1 MAMNIDGIL
10 HGNRRRLRNQPEK
23 ILMDANG
30 LRLWADYMEAA
41 PGFTGRFDFIHK
53 INIPVIFSVECSGIE
68 SYEPAEIQWEPSHAK
83 LRFQREGIFLQENK
97 FITLEDAAVSC
108 MIWENRGERPFTVCL
123 TPGTQ
128 DGTFDTTYGRK
139 LAVRFF
145 CNGEEIWGRQQEGL
159 AKQER
164 GIGGGKRFTRIWE
177 IFPGNRLELCVA
189 AQICL
194 EGEEKRMEYG
204 CEKIMRDYR
213 DARDALVNQK
223 KAYQEWFDKVPEF
236 TSSDPMI
243 DKTWA
248 YRWYILRHNMM
259 NPGIGNLK
267 ETYFCEGRSHKM
279 TKEPYHPEGWE
290 FSKLIPLSVPMH
302 LLDLRWYGEKEYGTS
317 ILHVMRDNQDANGE
331 FRCAKVDWHGNP
343 YANFFGW
350 AVWQYY
356 LVSGERTFA
365 EEALPVVKKQVQA
378 WKRSYGN
385 EKDAL
390 LTQYIHQLTGM
401 EYQPSY
407 WYFHNYPRDCRDETT
422 FTPVKRVD
430 RNVYYYLNALAVSCL
445 CEVCGDAERENYRLL
460 AEQIKSDILAKMW
473 DEKTGFFYDLHYQ
486 TDEKAFVKNIVGVF
500 PFFGGI
506 AGDHH
511 RRCMETLMTREFDT
525 ACPFPSVSTECPV
538 FTGEGGWQGQF
549 FKGRNGCIWN
559 GPAWPFANSIVLD
572 GMGRESQRSR
582 HIWDEAFKKYFTKFT
597 SMHYYGG
604 DGVLPYLVE
613 HYNSLT
619 GECISDDVDYS
630 HSYYIDL
637 VVRYIAGISVE
648 ESRIIVDPVNIGL
661 KYFSL
666 KNLLI
671 RGHRVDVRF
680 GRDGVLSAAVNGKV
694 KAQRQGLGKL
704 TFTLL

>member
-1 MAMNIDGIL
+1 MAMKIDEIL

-30 LRLWADYMEAA
+30 LRLWADYMEVA

-53 INIPVIFSVECSGIE
+53 INIPSLFSVECSGIE
-68 SYEPAEIQWEPSHAK
+68 YYEPARIQWEPSNVE
-83 LRFQREGIFLQENK
+83 LRFQKEGIFLRENK

-108 MIWENRGERPFTVCL
+108 MIWENYGKNSFTVRL
-123 TPGTQ
+123 TPGTL
-128 DGTFDTTYGRK
+128 DGTFDTTYGQK

-145 CNGEEIWGRQQEGL
+145 CNGEEIRQEQSF
-159 AKQER
+159 Q
-164 GIGGGKRFTRIWE
+164 IWE
-177 IFPGNRLELCVA
+177 IPPQSRLELCIA

-194 EGEEKRMEYG
+194 EGEGERMRCA
-204 CEKIMRDYR
+204 CEKIMNDYR
-213 DARDALVNQK
+213 DVRNALANQK
-223 KAYQEWFDKVPEF
+223 RAYQKWFDKVPEF
-236 TSSDPMI
+236 ISSDPMI

-259 NPGIGNLK
+259 KPEIGNLK
-267 ETYFCEGRSHKM
+267 EVYFCEGRSHKM

-290 FSKLIPLSVPMH
+290 FTKLIPLSVPMH
-302 LLDLRWYGEKEYGTS
+302 LLDLRWYGEKEYATS
-317 ILHVMRDNQDANGE
+317 ILHVMRDNQDENGE

-365 EEALPVVKKQVQA
+365 EEALPIVKRQVQA
-378 WKRSYGN
+378 WMRSYGN

-390 LTQYIHQLTGM
+390 LTQYVHQLTGM

-407 WYFHNYPRDCRDETT
+407 WYFHDYPKDCRDEQT

-430 RNVYYYLNALAVSCL
+430 RNVYHYLNALAVSML
-445 CEVCGDAERENYRLL
+445 CDVCGDTEGERYRIL
-460 AEQIKSDILAKMW
+460 AEQIKRDILEKMW
-473 DEKTGFFYDLHYQ
+473 DEETGYFYDLHYR
-486 TDEKAFVKNIVGVF
+486 TNEKAFVKNIVGVF

-506 AGDHH
+506 TGDRH
-511 RRCMETLMTREFDT
+511 RKCMETLMTDEFDT
-525 ACPFPSVSTECPV
+525 PCPFPSVSTKCPV

-572 GMGRESQRSR
+572 GMGGESQRCG
-582 HIWDEAFKKYFTKFT
+582 HIWDEAFKKYFKKFT

-637 VVRYIAGISVE
+637 VIRYIAGVSVE
-648 ESRIIVDPVNIGL
+648 ENQITVDPVNIGL
-661 KYFSL
+661 DYFSL
-666 KNLLI
+666 KNLII
-671 RGHRVDVRF
+671 RGHRVDICFDRH
-680 GRDGVLSAAVNGKV
+680 GVLSAALDGEVKV
-694 KAQRQGLGKL
+694 QRRGIGKL
-704 TFTLL
+704 VFALP

>member
-1 MAMNIDGIL
+1 MAMKIDEIL

-53 INIPVIFSVECSGIE
+53 INIPSLFSVECSGIE
-68 SYEPAEIQWEPSHAK
+68 RYEPAEIRWEPSNVEMY
-83 LRFQREGIFLQENK
+83 FQREGISLKENK

-108 MIWENRGERPFTVCL
+108 MMWENKGENPFTVRL
-123 TPGTQ
+123 SPGTL

-145 CNGEEIWGRQQEGL
+145 CNGEEIWGEQQKKMEL
-159 AKQER
+159 EEKNQY
-164 GIGGGKRFTRIWE
+164 FWIWE
-177 IFPGNRLELCVA
+177 VSPQSRLELCVA

-194 EGEEKRMEYG
+194 EGEEERMRSG
-204 CEKIMRDYR
+204 CEKIMNNYR
-213 DARDALVNQK
+213 DVRNALVNQK
-223 KAYQEWFDKVPEF
+223 NAYQEWFDRAPEF
-236 TSSDPMI
+236 TSSDPLI

-259 NPGIGNLK
+259 KPEIGNLK
-267 ETYFCEGRSHKM
+267 EIYFCEGRSHKM
-279 TKEPYHPEGWE
+279 TKEPYHPDGWE

-317 ILHVMRDNQDANGE
+317 ILHVMRDNQDENGE

-356 LVSGERTFA
+356 LVSGKRAFA
-365 EEALPVVKKQVQA
+365 AEALPVVKKQVQA
-378 WKRSYGN
+378 WKKCYGN
-385 EKDAL
+385 EKDTL
-390 LTQYIHQLTGM
+390 LTQYVHQLTGM

-407 WYFHNYPRDCRDETT
+407 WYFHDYPKDCRDEKA

-430 RNVYYYLNALAVSCL
+430 RNVYHYLNALAVSML
-445 CEVCGDAERENYRLL
+445 CEVCGDTEGESYRRL
-460 AEQIKSDILAKMW
+460 AEQIRGDILEKMW
-473 DEKTGFFYDLHYQ
+473 DQETGYFYDLHYR

-506 AGDHH
+506 AGDDHKK
-511 RRCMETLMTREFDT
+511 CMETLMTDEFDT
-525 ACPFPSVSTECPV
+525 PCPFPSVSTKCPV

-559 GPAWPFANSIVLD
+559 GPAWPFSNSIVLD
-572 GMGRESQRSR
+572 GMGRESQRCG
-582 HIWDEAFKKYFTKFT
+582 HIWDEAFKKYFMKFT

-637 VVRYIAGISVE
+637 VVRYIAGVSVE
-648 ESRIIVDPVNIGL
+648 ENQITLDPVDIGL
-661 KYFSL
+661 KHFSL
-666 KNLLI
+666 KHLVI
-671 RGHRVDVRF
+671 RGHCVDICL
-680 GRDGVLSAAVNGKV
+680 GREGILSAIVDGAV
-694 KAQRQGLGKL
+694 KAQRRGLGKL
-704 TFTLL
+704 VFAI